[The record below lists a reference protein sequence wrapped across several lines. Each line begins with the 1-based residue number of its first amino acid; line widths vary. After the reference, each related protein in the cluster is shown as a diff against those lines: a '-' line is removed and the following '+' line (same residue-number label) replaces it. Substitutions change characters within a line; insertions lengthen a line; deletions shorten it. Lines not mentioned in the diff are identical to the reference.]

1 MTNFDFYKY
10 LNLGEKK
17 VLKMRIKNQDDPIF
31 VFRVSQSVVQA
42 YQPAKTPITKIN
54 LDVVKN
60 ISLYK
65 QDKEDEENYYV
76 LRVEPEE
83 VEQFELVEI

>member
-1 MTNFDFYKY
+1 MTHFNFYKY
-10 LNLGEKK
+10 LNLRENE
-17 VLKMRIKNQDDPIF
+17 VLKMKLKNKDKLIF
-31 VFRVSQSVVQA
+31 VSRVSQSVVQA
-42 YQPAKTPITKIN
+42 YQPANTPITKIN

-65 QDKEDEENYYV
+65 QDKEDEENYYM